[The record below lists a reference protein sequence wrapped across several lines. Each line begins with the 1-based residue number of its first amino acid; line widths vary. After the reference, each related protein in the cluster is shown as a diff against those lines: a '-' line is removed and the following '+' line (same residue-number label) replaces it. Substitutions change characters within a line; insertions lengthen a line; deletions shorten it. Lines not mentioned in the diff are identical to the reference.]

1 MSFARFIERWASLRP
16 EHPALRFQGRSL
28 SYAALWQRIDAATPA
43 LARELGVRRGDR
55 VAYLGYND
63 PELVVLLFAL
73 ARLGAMLV
81 PLNFRLAGPELAG
94 IVDHADADVLI
105 ADPDF
110 AASVAAIRAARP
122 AVRLV
127 STHAAR
133 DGTAWPERLDTPL
146 GPPLSPPLWSAITR
160 SGAPAVDEGGNDAL
174 PMMIVYTSGTTGKAK
189 GAVHTQEGMLWNI
202 VCATHAQDL
211 NVHDRVLMGL
221 PMFHVG
227 GLCIQTLPALHA
239 GATVSIEARFD
250 PGAWLRDVAAEQ
262 ATVSLLVPATVRAIL
277 EHPQWPAADLS
288 SLRLLNMGS
297 SVVPSQY
304 IEAFIARGVTVV
316 QVYGATE
323 TGPVSIALRPEDASR
338 KIGSAGKPA
347 LHCDVRLVDNQGR
360 DVPRGEVGELW
371 LRAKNMM
378 QGYWKDPHNPA
389 FQDHWFHSGDLARID
404 EDGFYWVVG
413 RSKDM
418 IISGGENIYPAEI
431 ENVLAA
437 CPDVLECA
445 VLGQPDPKWG
455 EVAVAVIVRVPNS
468 TLTREQVLTLFEGR
482 IARFKHP
489 RHIHFVEALPK
500 TALGK
505 IQKSGLLQALGLH

>member
-16 EHPALRFQGRSL
+16 EHPALRFHGQTL
-28 SYAALWQRIDAATPA
+28 TYAAFWQRIDAATPA
-43 LARELGVRRGDR
+43 LARALGVRRGDR

-63 PELVVLLFAL
+63 PELLVLLFAL

-110 AASVAAIRAARP
+110 APSVATIRAARP
-122 AVRLV
+122 GVRV
-127 STHAAR
+127 VASRKVTNP
-133 DGTAWPERLDTPL
+133 TADY
-146 GPPLSPPLWSAITR
+146 
-160 SGAPAVDEGGNDAL
+160 GANWLTLTQPGAKPVEEHGNDAL
-174 PMMIVYTSGTTGKAK
+174 PLLIVYTSGTTGKAK
-189 GAVHTQEGMLWNI
+189 GAVHTQEAMLWNI
-202 VCATHAQDL
+202 VCATHAQDIG
-211 NVHDRVLMGL
+211 VHDRILMGL

-239 GATVSIEARFD
+239 GATVTIQARFD
-250 PGAWLRDVAAEQ
+250 PGAWLHDVAAERT
-262 ATVSLLVPATVRAIL
+262 TVSLLVPATVRAML
-277 EHPQWPAADLS
+277 EHPDWPGADLRT
-288 SLRLLNMGS
+288 LRLLNMGS

-304 IEAFIARGVTVV
+304 INAFLDRGVTVV

-323 TGPVSIALRPEDASR
+323 TGPVSIALRPEDSR
-338 KIGSAGKPA
+338 RKVGSAGKAA
-347 LHCDVRLVDNQGR
+347 LHCDVRLLDSEGQ
-360 DVPRGEVGELW
+360 DVRRGEVGEIC

-378 QGYWKDPHNPA
+378 QGYWKDPDNPA
-389 FQDHWFHSGDLARID
+389 FRDNWFHSGDLARVD
-404 EDGFYWVVG
+404 DDGFYWVVG

-431 ENVLAA
+431 ENVLAECA
-437 CPDVLECA
+437 EIAECA
-445 VLGQPDPKWG
+445 VLGRPDPKWG
-455 EVAVAVIVRVPNS
+455 EVAVAVIVRTPGS

-489 RHIHFVEALPK
+489 RDIHFVAALPK

-505 IQKSGLLQALGLH
+505 IQKSGLLHALGLL